1 MTWEFWTFLSITSVR
16 QAPQFWLECRS
27 RGVRILHSSEFRST
41 LAMFVLYLAIWIT
54 ALVYLAFSD
63 PRPAPV
69 IVSGCLLVLG
79 TGLRFV
85 ALGQLGA
92 GYSGA
97 IIIRE
102 GHKLTRSGVYRL
114 VRHPLHLA
122 LVLELLGMIV
132 YAGAWWLA
140 PLWTLLGGTILARN
154 RTEDRVLREAFGE
167 EAVGYQASTPGMNPL
182 AHLYRRGS

>member
-16 QAPQFWLECRS
+16 QAPQFWLELRS
-27 RGVRILHSSEFRST
+27 RGVRILHSSGSRST

-54 ALVYLAFSD
+54 TLVYLAFSD

-69 IVSGCLLVLG
+69 IAGGCLLVLG
-79 TGLRFV
+79 TGMRFA

-102 GHKLTRSGVYRL
+102 GHRLTRSGVYRL

-122 LVLELLGMIV
+122 LVTELLGMMV
-132 YAGAWWLA
+132 YTEAWWLA
-140 PLWTLLGGTILARN
+140 PLWAVLGGTILARN
-154 RTEDRVLREAFGE
+154 RTEDRVLREVFGE